1 MAIDEPPKEEGAKIL
16 GDLER
21 RAEALRVE
29 AKNIEETVRK
39 ATDMANALLVKKAE
53 AEKVAEEDKDSV
65 EGQEI
70 ETPKINPEQ
79 TDEDLLE
86 ELEALEKEVAEENKN
101 ITALETEKGEISP
114 TTPPKTAEPSTPTMP
129 DASPPFSLPPNLTF
143 TTPTPDAPP
152 ASGAPVNIEAKTKGL
167 TEKIKGEVKRIEAEK
182 GRQLTEQEQQ
192 EIVVNSMTTE
202 GNKAS
207 KAKLESSSWAKK
219 ALAKTLKGWENLDKT
234 KGGRITK
241 GVASAAFIG
250 GSIFAGSMFLGNIP
264 VESASKKL
272 LWRIGLATG
281 INTLMASKLSKKPFS
296 EQKKKALKIAL
307 MTGGLGFSFL
317 TGGTAVVA
325 IGAGGIAFKN
335 LFNYITARK
344 IKNIEEKLKK
354 SPEKI
359 KSEHFKDDYDSER
372 FAGKIDEVMREREKL
387 IKSLKWWK
395 GVRGILNG
403 ATSITTGFFTAEAFD
418 KQIEAGT
425 ANDDS
430 WLSKDAENLLEK
442 PKSWIENMWDKRPE
456 WLKSDSGAKDN
467 SATVENTV
475 ENNDTGTK
483 ETGTKVENT
492 AVENTAKVISIT
504 FDKGEGGIQG
514 IVDLKEQIREAY
526 PDLSKAPENIQ
537 EFVRGND
544 TQQAIDFGFFDPN
557 DPSGKESA
565 GIMSGSTLRF
575 DDDKIIFH
583 DARTD
588 TDQTEYKGKMFDS
601 GHSAE
606 ADNLE
611 TPKDVTPVVSAEDET
626 IPKDVTTV
634 AFGADETI
642 PKDVTS
648 VGTTETLPED
658 DVTPVETE
666 GDETI
671 PKDVTSIEQELS
683 KDTTEKIETEDK
695 SITGYRKE
703 ETSGYKDG
711 DENDKNINPEELT
724 PQDREILVS
733 ETHKGNI
740 DKIFGDNVAS
750 WEKMHEDNPTAESM
764 LNKTHAEIKVL
775 PEEQQNYIKY
785 LNKLQRITHLEPRG
799 ETDLIPAETDIK
811 FEARALEKA
820 IRDGKIDKVRL

>member
-1 MAIDEPPKEEGAKIL
+1 MAVDEAPKEEKTKIL

-53 AEKVAEEDKDSV
+53 AENMAGEDSV
-65 EGQEI
+65 FEKSQTLEELTPSAETATDINNDFKKIKIEEGQEI

-79 TDEDLLE
+79 TDEDLLA
-86 ELEALEKEVAEENKN
+86 ELETLEKEVVKENEN
-101 ITALETEKGEISP
+101 ILALEAEKEKISS
-114 TTPPKTAEPSTPTMP
+114 TIPPKMAGPNTPTMP
-129 DASPPFSLPPNLTF
+129 DP
-143 TTPTPDAPP
+143 PP

-430 WLSKDAENLLEK
+430 CLRKDAENLLEK

-606 ADNLE
+606 ADNIE
-611 TPKDVTPVVSAEDET
+611 TPNDVTPVVSAEDET

-695 SITGYRKE
+695 SI
-703 ETSGYKDG
+703 
-711 DENDKNINPEELT
+711 
-724 PQDREILVS
+724 
-733 ETHKGNI
+733 
-740 DKIFGDNVAS
+740 
-750 WEKMHEDNPTAESM
+750 
-764 LNKTHAEIKVL
+764 
-775 PEEQQNYIKY
+775 
-785 LNKLQRITHLEPRG
+785 
-799 ETDLIPAETDIK
+799 
-811 FEARALEKA
+811 
-820 IRDGKIDKVRL
+820 